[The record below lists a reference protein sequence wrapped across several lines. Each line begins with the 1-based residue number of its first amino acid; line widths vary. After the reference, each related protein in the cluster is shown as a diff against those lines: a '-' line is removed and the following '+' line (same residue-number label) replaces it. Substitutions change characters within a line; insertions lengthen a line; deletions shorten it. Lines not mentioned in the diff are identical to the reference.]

1 MSSMMFSQA
10 KDERS
15 GSTDTEVVSD
25 FRQRRALEELERA
38 EQKRLDQADQYAEL
52 SSAEQRIRAW
62 EKVHHLRMPS
72 DPAHPVLNVIAKATQ
87 LTLADVR
94 NEQKLRAERRTPG
107 GI

>member
-1 MSSMMFSQA
+1 MSSMMSPQS
-10 KDERS
+10 KDERF
-15 GSTDTEVVSD
+15 GSDSEVVSD

-38 EQKRLDQADQYAEL
+38 EQKRLDQADQYSEQ

-72 DPAHPVLNVIAKATQ
+72 DPAHPVLSVIARATQ

-94 NEQKLRAERRTPG
+94 NEQRLRASRAAPG
-107 GI
+107 GN